1 MGWAKELET
10 VNINK
15 MVIETRVNKQHGL
28 FLIDFYPS
36 RLLDRICGA
45 EFIVLW
51 VYNPFSL
58 I

>member
-10 VNINK
+10 VNINE
-15 MVIETRVNKQHGL
+15 MVIEKRVNKQHGL

-51 VYNPFSL
+51 GYNPFSL